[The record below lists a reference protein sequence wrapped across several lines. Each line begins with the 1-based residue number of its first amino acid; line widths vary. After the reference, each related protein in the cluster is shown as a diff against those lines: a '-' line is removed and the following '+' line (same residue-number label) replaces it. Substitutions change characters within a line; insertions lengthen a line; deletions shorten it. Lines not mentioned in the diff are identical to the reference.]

1 MDALC
6 AEIELQSSA
15 EIEVIAMPR
24 KPRYTP
30 CQGSEISIKAHQPS
44 NTAKETEHFAYVRG
58 KPNDQNAVQAKL
70 ASVYNPKTLPA
81 WVSPGTVAMQPIRQ
95 SGREGGRNE
104 DFSA

>member
-1 MDALC
+1 
-6 AEIELQSSA
+6 
-15 EIEVIAMPR
+15 MPW

-95 SGREGGRNE
+95 SSREGGRNE
-104 DFSA
+104 NFSA